1 MTPVVVVIPFIKG
14 KEERERENPSFFSL
28 FDTAVLQCTIHAVP
42 VCRIVCVCVYDMQ
55 MDHTI
60 CELLR
65 IKGKDREMGCGG
77 KGRGEEFNG
86 AREKAPQS

>member
-1 MTPVVVVIPFIKG
+1 MPY
-14 KEERERENPSFFSL
+14 
-28 FDTAVLQCTIHAVP
+28 
-42 VCRIVCVCVYDMQ
+42 CVCVYDMQ